1 MYPPIS
7 HASTEKCPVG
17 QTRDGRVLQQQV
29 TPAQMRGVCIQMYGE
44 RVQTH
49 LGHPLVAAFLSAKAT
64 PADFLKYRGAK
75 FVFPPKSRKITP
87 RVSRETKN
95 QKPQNPQPTA
105 MSSET
110 N

>member
-1 MYPPIS
+1 MYPTVS

-17 QTRDGRVLQQQV
+17 QTRDGRVLQQQG
-29 TPAQMRGVCIQMYGE
+29 TLGRMRGVCIQMRGE
-44 RVQTH
+44 RVQMH
-49 LGHPLVAAFLSAKAT
+49 LGHSLVTAFLSAKAT

-95 QKPQNPQPTA
+95 HISPKSPA
-105 MSSET
+105 YGCEF
-110 N
+110 